1 MHPFR
6 FSATLAGLVAA
17 CGLILAPAAKASIG
31 ATGAT
36 TGTGAT
42 CQPVAPGSNPK
53 LVFKATGVRNESTT
67 TASFVICPLPST
79 VTFGSNV
86 FTDVWLQVY
95 SIDGASHEVTC
106 TAVTG
111 FLFNFMQYSSKTVTV
126 AGSNQATPEWTAAD
140 FGGSAG
146 GLIPDSG
153 SFSVTCALPPQTLI
167 LSINGWFEY

>member
-53 LVFKATGVRNESTT
+53 LGFKATGVRNESTT
-67 TASFVICPLPST
+67 TGSFVICPLPST

-95 SIDGASHEVTC
+95 SIDGASHDVTC

-111 FLFNFMQYSSKTVTV
+111 FLLSVLQYSSKTTTV
-126 AGSNQATPEWTAAD
+126 SGANQATLAWTAAD

-146 GLIPDSG
+146 GLIGNSNA
-153 SFSVTCALPPQTLI
+153 FSVTCALPPQTLI
-167 LSINGWFEY
+167 LAVNGWFSY